1 MGTYIG
7 TYGGSSLPTRYLSWK
22 SVDGGRGGIGTGKV
36 GCCLLD
42 RCLKVGTVGLGS
54 CLRFAEMQAD
64 TCGR

>member
-1 MGTYIG
+1 MEVATCPVG
-7 TYGGSSLPTRYLSWK
+7 RYLSWK
-22 SVDGGRGGIGTGKV
+22 SVDGGGGGGEGAVAGKV

-42 RCLKVGTVGLGS
+42 RCLKAGTVGLGS